1 MNYAPSSCS
10 LLLFPFLEVNV
21 LDHSSLSLSLKGI
34 EETPIL
40 FFLPPGDASS
50 PTNHGQL
57 ISAFVGTLKRKTLF
71 FDLSHSH

>member
-21 LDHSSLSLSLKGI
+21 LDHSSLSLKGI
-34 EETPIL
+34 EETP
-40 FFLPPGDASS
+40 FLPPGDASS

-57 ISAFVGTLKRKTLF
+57 ISAFVGTLKRETLF